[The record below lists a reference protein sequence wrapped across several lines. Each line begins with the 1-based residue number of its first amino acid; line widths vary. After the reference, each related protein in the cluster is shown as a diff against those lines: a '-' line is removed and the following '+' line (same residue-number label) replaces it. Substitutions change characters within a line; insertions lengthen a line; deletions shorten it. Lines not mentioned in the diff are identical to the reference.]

1 MQFFVRRNITH
12 KLRLNITYSLFG
24 VHGNNHTLES
34 ADCRTLFQSK
44 ENSQLEI
51 RFASKN
57 SWALPHESNIRNTP
71 TISKIVPNQ
80 KQTMWKCYST
90 NELEDRFIDHL
101 LRHVTSSGFW
111 WNKGIRPYG
120 PYKGHKGDDCIATNW
135 KSSMRAE
142 FSSPRPTSCGEFRF
156 CIHFV
161 IALAVRSFKF
171 RFGLENERQKVEFSK

>member
-111 WNKGIRPYG
+111 WNKAIRPYG
-120 PYKGHKGDDCIATNW
+120 PYMGHKGDDCIATMSIFENRVW
-135 KSSMRAE
+135 GLN
-142 FSSPRPTSCGEFRF
+142 FLPLGQL
-156 CIHFV
+156 
-161 IALAVRSFKF
+161 LAVSSDFAF
-171 RFGLENERQKVEFSK
+171 IFSYLLWFGR